1 MSERGASPEHAP
13 GLFWRQSQDDP
24 TQQLLVNGEGRCY
37 VFAKSTS
44 GKTFVVAYKNGA
56 ARFRDSMDYPSRY
69 NWGQAVGVQNYS
81 SGSTLNVQGIS
92 YTITFNRW
100 AAGTEVT
107 ITPAPTDWGTE
118 PGPTPPVSTTLFWRE
133 LSGDTALLV
142 DASGRVVETY
152 GVSNML
158 VATKRN
164 DQFVWSLLSD
174 FSQYVSDWGE
184 RQLPIDQPISI
195 VEVDGVNYTFTSDL
209 VEENYYVSISPD
221 PGTYE

>member
-56 ARFRDSMDYPSRY
+56 ARFRDAMDYPSRY
-69 NWGQAVGVQNYS
+69 NWGQAVGVQDYT

-92 YTITFNRW
+92 YTIAFNRW

-107 ITPAPTDWGTE
+107 ISPVPTNWGSE
-118 PGPTPPVSTTLFWRE
+118 PGPTPPVTPTLFWRNAFE
-133 LSGDTALLV
+133 DMSLLV
-142 DASGRVVETY
+142 NSQGQVITTMVGPRLIVIVRTNDGAVYTL
-152 GVSNML
+152 SNGY
-158 VATKRN
+158 
-164 DQFVWSLLSD
+164 
-174 FSQYVSDWGE
+174 SQYIDEWGSIE
-184 RQLPIDQPISI
+184 YLINQPISI
-195 VEVDGVNYTFTSDL
+195 VDVDGVNYTFTS
-209 VEENYYVSISPD
+209 EEVAPDENVTISPN
-221 PGTYE
+221 PGTL